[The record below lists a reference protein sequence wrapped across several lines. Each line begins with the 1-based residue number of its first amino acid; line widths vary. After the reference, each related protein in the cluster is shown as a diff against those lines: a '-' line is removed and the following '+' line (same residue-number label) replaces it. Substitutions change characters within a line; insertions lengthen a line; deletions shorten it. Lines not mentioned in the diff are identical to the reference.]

1 MGDEKGGEKGK
12 KFGGTGGKDRIQIA
26 DTKLK
31 LLDLKPKK
39 KKYIVLQSNLKIF
52 ITSIHMNSR
61 KVLKEGMRVIC
72 CIYRMTKV
80 NIQRRRLCS

>member
-1 MGDEKGGEKGK
+1 MGMSRGKREKVWWNWRE
-12 KFGGTGGKDRIQIA
+12 RQ
-26 DTKLK
+26 DTNCRHKIKTFRLK
-31 LLDLKPKK
+31 ITN
-39 KKYIVLQSNLKIF
+39 YIDLQSNLKIF
-52 ITSIHMNSR
+52 ITSIYMNSR